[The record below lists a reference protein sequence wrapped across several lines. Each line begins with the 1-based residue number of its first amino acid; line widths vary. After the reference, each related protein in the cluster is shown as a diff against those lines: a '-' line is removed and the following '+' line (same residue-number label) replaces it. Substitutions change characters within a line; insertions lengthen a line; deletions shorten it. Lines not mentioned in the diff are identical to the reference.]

1 MYTAALSA
9 LLTKLKASG
18 ELHTA
23 VSGQWYVDIAR
34 SGYTFPYGLLV
45 HNSGARRRI
54 ATAVKLGD
62 EFWAVQVI
70 GLSQDTNALLGDLV
84 RAALDEAALTATATY
99 GWNVYSCDETTA
111 LHNVEIEAGKAVYF
125 DGGLYRLRLS
135 A

>member
-1 MYTAALSA
+1 MYTAALDA

-18 ELHTA
+18 ALNTS
-23 VSGQWYVDIAR
+23 VGGQWYVDIAHED
-34 SGYTFPYGLLV
+34 YTFPYGLLV

-54 ATAVKLGD
+54 ATDIKLGD

-70 GLSQDTNALLGDLV
+70 GIDQDANAILGDAI
-84 RAALDEAALTATATY
+84 RAALDEATLTTTGY
-99 GWNVYSCDETTA
+99 TWGVYRCDENTP
-111 LHNVEIEAGKAVYF
+111 LHNVEISAGQAVWF